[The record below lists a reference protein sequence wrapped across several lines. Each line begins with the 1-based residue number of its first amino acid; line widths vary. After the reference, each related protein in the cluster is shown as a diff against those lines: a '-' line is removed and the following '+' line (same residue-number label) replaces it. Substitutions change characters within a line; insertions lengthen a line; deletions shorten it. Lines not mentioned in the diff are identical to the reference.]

1 MSLLSDSISFSRS
14 TDTKGTTVRCE
25 IPVSSSRGEA
35 VEASDGGQVLMNTR
49 HCLQQF
55 TRKRVARCTDKN
67 SENCNMRTAGLMELT
82 DVGLQDLRDD

>member
-1 MSLLSDSISFSRS
+1 MEEFCADMK
-14 TDTKGTTVRCE
+14 DTAARCE
-25 IPVSSSRGEA
+25 IPVLSSSRGEA